1 MKRFKK
7 PITIFY
13 FLVLY
18 ALAELTW
25 WGYLLIASNAKRM
38 PMILGEGSVFLII
51 LLVGIYFFQ
60 RTIKKES
67 EVHQQQQ
74 NFLLSVT
81 HELKSPLAA
90 IKLVLQTLVKRDLTK
105 DKRDQLIGNS
115 IEDVGR
121 LDDLVENM
129 LLATRIENNSYSYPK
144 ELFDFSELVKSIF
157 DRAIITSE
165 NTRNFQQQIEEKI
178 SIMGD
183 RFALGSLINNILE
196 NAIKYSPNG
205 AVVQVQLYQQSNKI
219 FFIVADQGVGIAD
232 SERQKI
238 FQKFYRSGNELTRQN
253 KGTGL
258 GLFIVAQVAKN
269 HQAKV
274 LVNNNLPKGT
284 IFEIIFNLEQ

>member
-67 EVHQQQQ
+67 EFHQQQQ

-165 NTRNFQQQIEEKI
+165 NTRNFQQQIEENI

-183 RFALGSLINNILE
+183 RFALGSLINNIIE
-196 NAIKYSPNG
+196 NAIKYSPTS
-205 AVVQVQLYQQSNKI
+205 AAIQVQLYQQTNKV
-219 FFIVADQGVGIAD
+219 FFIVADQGVGIPT

-238 FQKFYRSGNELTRQN
+238 FQKFYRSGNELTRKN

-274 LVNNNLPKGT
+274 LVSNNQPKGT
-284 IFEIIFNLEQ
+284 IFEIIFNLPQ

>member
-38 PMILGEGSVFLII
+38 PMILGEGTVFLII

-165 NTRNFQQQIEEKI
+165 NTRNFQQQIEDNI
-178 SIMGD
+178 TIMGD

-196 NAIKYSPNG
+196 NAVKYSPVG
-205 AVVQVQLYQQSNKI
+205 AAVQVQLYQQSNRI

-274 LVNNNLPKGT
+274 LVSNNQPKGT

>member
-196 NAIKYSPNG
+196 NAIKYSPN
-205 AVVQVQLYQQSNKI
+205 AALVQVQLYQQSNKI

-258 GLFIVAQVAKN
+258 GLFIVEQVAKN

-274 LVNNNLPKGT
+274 VVSNNQPKGT

>member
-67 EVHQQQQ
+67 EFHQQQQ

-105 DKRDQLIGNS
+105 EKRDQLIGNS

-144 ELFDFSELVKSIF
+144 ELFDFSELVKSIY

-165 NTRNFQQQIEEKI
+165 NTRNFQQQIEENI

-196 NAIKYSPNG
+196 NAVKYSPAG
-205 AVVQVQLYQQSNKI
+205 AAIQVQLYQQSNKI

-258 GLFIVAQVAKN
+258 GLFIVEQVAKN

-274 LVNNNLPKGT
+274 VVSNNQPKGT

>member
-25 WGYLLIASNAKRM
+25 WGYLLIAANAKRM

-67 EVHQQQQ
+67 EFHQQQQ

-165 NTRNFQQQIEEKI
+165 NTRNFQQQIEDNI
-178 SIMGD
+178 TIMGD

-196 NAIKYSPNG
+196 NAVKYSPAG
-205 AVVQVQLYQQSNKI
+205 AAIQVQLYQQSNKI
-219 FFIVADQGVGIAD
+219 FFIVADQGVGIPS

-274 LVNNNLPKGT
+274 LVSNNQPKGT

>member
-67 EVHQQQQ
+67 EFHQQQQ

-105 DKRDQLIGNS
+105 EKRDQLIGNS

-144 ELFDFSELVKSIF
+144 ELFDFSELVKSIY

-165 NTRNFQQQIEEKI
+165 NTRNFQQQIEENI

-196 NAIKYSPNG
+196 NAVKYSPAG
-205 AVVQVQLYQQSNKI
+205 AAIQVQLYQQSNKI

-274 LVNNNLPKGT
+274 LVSNNQPKGT

>member
-90 IKLVLQTLVKRDLTK
+90 IKLVLQTLVKRDLNK

-144 ELFDFSELVKSIF
+144 ELFDFSELVKSIY

-165 NTRNFQQQIEEKI
+165 NTRNFQQQIEQNI

-196 NAIKYSPNG
+196 NAIKYSPN
-205 AVVQVQLYQQSNKI
+205 AALVQVQLYQQSNKI

-274 LVNNNLPKGT
+274 LVSNNQPKGT

>member
-165 NTRNFQQQIEEKI
+165 NTRNFQQQIAENI

-196 NAIKYSPNG
+196 NAIKYSPN
-205 AVVQVQLYQQSNKI
+205 AALVHVQLYQQSNKI

-274 LVNNNLPKGT
+274 LVSNNQPKGT

>member
-67 EVHQQQQ
+67 EFHQQQQ

-165 NTRNFQQQIEEKI
+165 NTRNFQQLIEENI

-196 NAIKYSPNG
+196 NAIKYSPTG
-205 AVVQVQLYQQSNKI
+205 AAIQVQLYQQSNKI
-219 FFIVADQGVGIAD
+219 FFIVADQGVGIPT

-238 FQKFYRSGNELTRQN
+238 FQKFYRSGNELTRKN

-274 LVNNNLPKGT
+274 LVSNNQPKGT
-284 IFEIIFNLEQ
+284 IFEIVFNLPQ

>member
-25 WGYLLIASNAKRM
+25 WGYLLIAANAKRM

-67 EVHQQQQ
+67 EFHQQQQ

-165 NTRNFQQQIEEKI
+165 NTRNFQQQIEDNI
-178 SIMGD
+178 TIMGD

-196 NAIKYSPNG
+196 NAVKYSPVG
-205 AVVQVQLYQQSNKI
+205 AAVQVQLYQQSNRI

-274 LVNNNLPKGT
+274 LVSNNQPKGT

>member
-25 WGYLLIASNAKRM
+25 WGYLLIAANAKRM
-38 PMILGEGSVFLII
+38 PMILGEGTVFLII

-67 EVHQQQQ
+67 EFHQQQQ

-144 ELFDFSELVKSIF
+144 ELFDFSELVKSIY

-165 NTRNFQQQIEEKI
+165 NTRNFQQQIEDNI
-178 SIMGD
+178 TIMGD

-196 NAIKYSPNG
+196 NAVKYSPVG
-205 AVVQVQLYQQSNKI
+205 AAVQVQLYQQSNKI

-238 FQKFYRSGNELTRQN
+238 FQKFYRLGNELTRQN

-274 LVNNNLPKGT
+274 VVSNNQPKGT
-284 IFEIIFNLEQ
+284 IFEIIFNLPQ

>member
-90 IKLVLQTLVKRDLTK
+90 IKLVLQTLVKRDLNK

-144 ELFDFSELVKSIF
+144 ELFDFSELVKSIY

-165 NTRNFQQQIEEKI
+165 NTRNFQQQIEQNI

-196 NAIKYSPNG
+196 NAIKYSPN
-205 AVVQVQLYQQSNKI
+205 AALVQVQLYQQSNKI

-269 HQAKV
+269 HQANV
-274 LVNNNLPKGT
+274 VVSNNQPKGT
-284 IFEIIFNLEQ
+284 IFEIIFNLTQ

>member
-25 WGYLLIASNAKRM
+25 WGYLLIAANAKRI

-67 EVHQQQQ
+67 EFHQQQQ

-105 DKRDQLIGNS
+105 EKRDQLIGNS

-121 LDDLVENM
+121 LDVLVENM

-144 ELFDFSELVKSIF
+144 ELFDFSELVKSIY

-165 NTRNFQQQIEEKI
+165 NTRNFQQQIEDNI
-178 SIMGD
+178 TIMGD

-196 NAIKYSPNG
+196 NAVKYSPVG
-205 AVVQVQLYQQSNKI
+205 AAVQVQLYQQSNKI

-258 GLFIVAQVAKN
+258 GLFIVEQVAKN

-274 LVNNNLPKGT
+274 VVSNNQPKGT